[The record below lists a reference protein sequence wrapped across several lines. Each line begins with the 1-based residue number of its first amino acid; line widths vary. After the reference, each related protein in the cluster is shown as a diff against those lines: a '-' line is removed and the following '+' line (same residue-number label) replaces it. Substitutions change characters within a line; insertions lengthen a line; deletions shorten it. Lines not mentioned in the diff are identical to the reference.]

1 MCPISRLNINKQ
13 LPNIVHFVLN
23 FGQLNIFGEKKVVQT
38 KRPQVIPNIS
48 FRVWEKV
55 RTTKIRTSKFK
66 KNIKNVSKH
75 QNIESVFLV
84 HHYYYNQNIES
95 VFLVHH
101 YYDNQNIEKDIEI
114 DFRCSDFT
122 CGVKK
127 DQNVQKIEISTTYGV
142 LPMVTKPCGALGG
155 QVRVNQVRLG
165 QVRFHYVKLGQIRLG

>member
-1 MCPISRLNINKQ
+1 MYRKTLSWAFFLFFEVKLSTVFLNWQVESTNRNRKRVQNK
-13 LPNIVHFVLN
+13 
-23 FGQLNIFGEKKVVQT
+23 KKQGSLIRSVGAW
-38 KRPQVIPNIS
+38 R
-48 FRVWEKV
+48 FLREKV

-66 KNIKNVSKH
+66 KNIENVSKH

-84 HHYYYNQNIES
+84 HHYYYNQNNKS

-155 QVRVNQVRLG
+155 
-165 QVRFHYVKLGQIRLG
+165 